1 MDRTQTVLFSP
12 TLDAVILPDHP
23 VRLFDEILRQLD
35 WRAWES
41 QYVLVIGQPPIPPRI
56 VASAILYGLSLGIR
70 SSRQLERA
78 CGVALD
84 FLWLAEGH
92 KIDHST
98 FCSFRTRFA
107 KELKQTFAQIG
118 RLAMRMGVVRLN
130 QIALDG
136 TCVRASNNAA
146 NRATAEHIDKCI
158 QELEP
163 QIEKMLEEAKQADQR
178 DGNLFGESGTPNRL
192 PRELAD
198 LKRRQDQLKKALERA
213 KREEAAR
220 KQTAAKKD
228 KQPPEVA
235 DVAKEEEQEKEPKEE
250 KKKFLAVPLAD
261 VEAPTRPDKAGNYG
275 PNYTPVASVDVG
287 SGMIVSEDVLPNAN
301 ESSAVIPAIEQVRE
315 NLGQAPGAVLADSGL
330 NSGPVLRELAEQQVE
345 AYIPS
350 GTRKDTADNP
360 ARREALDQPVSAE
373 QRDKLPLDGS
383 TKRLGRPAFVYDAQR
398 DCYWCPM
405 GHALGF
411 ERIVHCSRR
420 KGVVTCRRYRGDAC
434 GQCPLKGQCLA
445 KKADSRFIDRDEYE
459 PYREAMDARLRTE
472 DGKKVYGQRAPWIEG
487 TFGYIKST
495 VGVRQ
500 FLLRGLEKVRTE
512 WRWICTAVNV
522 AKLVRVLAARKH
534 AVAAAV
540 TAIA

>member
-1 MDRTQTVLFSP
+1 VLFSP

-41 QYVLVIGQPPIPPRI
+41 QYVQVYGQPPIHPRI
-56 VASAILYGLSLGIR
+56 VASAILYGLSVGIR

-84 FLWLAEGH
+84 FLWLVEGH
-92 KIDHST
+92 TIDHST
-98 FCSFRTRFA
+98 FCNFRVRFA

-146 NRATAEHIDKCI
+146 NRATAEHIEKCI

-163 QIEKMLEEAKQADQR
+163 RIEKMLEEAKQADQK
-178 DGNLFGESGTPNRL
+178 DGDLFGESGTPNRL

-220 KQTAAKKD
+220 KQKAARKA
-228 KQPPEVA
+228 QEPPEVA
-235 DVAKEEEQEKEPKEE
+235 DVAKEEEEKEPKED

-261 VEAPTRPDKAGNYG
+261 VEAPTRPDKAGNHG
-275 PNYTPVASVDVG
+275 PNHTPVASVDVG
-287 SGMIVSEDVLPNAN
+287 SGIIVSEDVLPNAN

-315 NLGQAPGAVLADSGL
+315 NLGQAPQAVLADSGL
-330 NSGPVLRELAEQQVE
+330 NSGPVLQEVAEQQVE
-345 AYIPS
+345 AYIPFGS
-350 GTRKDTADNP
+350 RKDTADNP
-360 ARREALDQPVSAE
+360 ARREALDRPVPAE
-373 QRDKLPLDGS
+373 QWDKLPLDGS

-405 GHALGF
+405 GQAMGF

-434 GQCPLKGQCLA
+434 GQCPLKGQCLG
-445 KKADSRFIDRDEYE
+445 KKSNSRFIDRDEYE

-487 TFGYIKST
+487 TFGYIEST

-522 AKLVRVLAARKH
+522 AKLVRVLAARK
-534 AVAAAV
+534 AATMCA
-540 TAIA
+540 TAAIA